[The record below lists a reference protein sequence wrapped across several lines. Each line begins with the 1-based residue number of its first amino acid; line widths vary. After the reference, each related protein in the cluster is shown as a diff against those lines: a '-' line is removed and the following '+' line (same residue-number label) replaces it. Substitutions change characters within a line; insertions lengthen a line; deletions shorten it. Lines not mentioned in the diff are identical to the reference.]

1 MEDKNVGSV
10 NANNGTECCS
20 EWWDLHNHLTW
31 KISYL
36 SSSELYSNKFFSQQC
51 VYRYS
56 DWLCSAFVK
65 CPVQLEAV
73 TSPSPPRQP
82 SGIWQWSVPREW
94 GIWHKRHSGSAG
106 FETCPGEVGNL
117 NRNCSESLSSGVLS
131 SFNFC
136 HRGDT
141 NLTCAHTSTTH
152 SVLGATASSWSMT
165 VLR

>member
-36 SSSELYSNKFFSQQC
+36 SSSELYSYKFFSQQC
-51 VYRYS
+51 VYRYF

-65 CPVQLEAV
+65 CAVQLEAV

-117 NRNCSESLSSGVLS
+117 NRNCQVSPAEYSQVSIFVIEEIQIWLA
-131 SFNFC
+131 
-136 HRGDT
+136 
-141 NLTCAHTSTTH
+141 LTPAQRTQYWRQLHH
-152 SVLGATASSWSMT
+152 HDLWQF
-165 VLR
+165 

>member
-1 MEDKNVGSV
+1 MLTTAQ
-10 NANNGTECCS
+10 NAVLNDETCTTTSHEKFPIYPLQNYTAT
-20 EWWDLHNHLTW
+20 N
-31 KISYL
+31 
-36 SSSELYSNKFFSQQC
+36 FFSQQC

-117 NRNCSESLSSGVLS
+117 NRNCQVSPAEYSQVSIFVIEEIQIW
-131 SFNFC
+131 FA
-136 HRGDT
+136 
-141 NLTCAHTSTTH
+141 LTPAQRTQYWRQLHH
-152 SVLGATASSWSMT
+152 HDLWQF
-165 VLR
+165 

>member
-20 EWWDLHNHLTW
+20 EWWDFYNHLTW

-36 SSSELYSNKFFSQQC
+36 SSSELYSYKFFSQQC
-51 VYRYS
+51 VYRYF

-65 CPVQLEAV
+65 CAVQLEAV
-73 TSPSPPRQP
+73 TSPLPSPATFGYLTVVRTQ
-82 SGIWQWSVPREW
+82 G
-94 GIWHKRHSGSAG
+94 
-106 FETCPGEVGNL
+106 VGNL
-117 NRNCSESLSSGVLS
+117 TQKALRDCRIWDVPGWSGKFEPKLSSLSSGVLS

-136 HRGDT
+136 HKGDT
-141 NLTCAHTSTTH
+141 NLICAHTSTTH
-152 SVLGATASSWSMT
+152 SVLEATASSWSMT

>member
-36 SSSELYSNKFFSQQC
+36 SSSELYSNKFFFSAMRLQIF
-51 VYRYS
+51 
-56 DWLCSAFVK
+56 WLTVFSVCKMPRSTRSGDI
-65 CPVQLEAV
+65 PL
-73 TSPSPPRQP
+73 PSPATFGYLTVVRTQ
-82 SGIWQWSVPREW
+82 G
-94 GIWHKRHSGSAG
+94 
-106 FETCPGEVGNL
+106 VGNL
-117 NRNCSESLSSGVLS
+117 TQKALRECRIWNVPGWGGKFEPKLSSLSSGVLS

-141 NLTCAHTSTTH
+141 NLNCAHTSTTH
-152 SVLGATASSWSMT
+152 SVLEATASSWSMT

>member
-1 MEDKNVGSV
+1 MLTTAQ
-10 NANNGTECCS
+10 NAVLNDETCTTTSHEKFPIYPLQNYTAT
-20 EWWDLHNHLTW
+20 N
-31 KISYL
+31 
-36 SSSELYSNKFFSQQC
+36 FFSQQC

-141 NLTCAHTSTTH
+141 NLNCAHTSTTH
-152 SVLGATASSWSMT
+152 SVLEATASSWSMT